1 MRVKKGEP
9 RVSAPGS
16 VHASLM
22 NAGAMPFGNSQA
34 SAARELIL
42 LGLAE
47 DIGTGGDVTTQAL
60 IPESQSGAV
69 QIVARAPGVL
79 AGLPVASLV
88 FTQVDPSIV
97 LMPLAADGDWLAV
110 GQVVAEISG
119 KVGSLLTGE
128 RTCLNFL
135 THLSGIATMTR
146 RYVDAVAGTR
156 AGIYD
161 TRKTLPGWRVL
172 EKYAVAAGGGKNHR
186 MGLHD
191 MILIKDNHLAGW
203 QAAAPDHSIAAGVQ
217 AARAWTAARA
227 GLPLQIEVEV
237 DTLAQLEEALC
248 GEPDMVL
255 LDNMTLADMRQAVAL
270 RDARAPDVELE
281 ASGGVSL
288 ATVAA
293 IAATGVERIS
303 VGALT
308 HSSPA
313 LDLAFD
319 WNTDYMTAFEK
330 ERKRNT
336 NEH

>member
-1 MRVKKGEP
+1 MSP
-9 RVSAPGS
+9 RSSIQSECVNFED
-16 VHASLM
+16 HEQKM
-22 NAGAMPFGNSQA
+22 NSDTLHFGKSQA
-34 SAARELIL
+34 NAARELIR
-42 LGLAE
+42 LGLEE
-47 DIGTGGDVTTQAL
+47 DIGAGGDVTTQSL
-60 IPESQSGAV
+60 IPKSQTGSV
-69 QIVARAPGVL
+69 QIVSRAPGVL
-79 AGLPVASLV
+79 AGLPVAIMV
-88 FTQVDPSIV
+88 FTHVDPSIV
-97 LMPLAADGDWLAV
+97 LTSRAADGDLLAA

-161 TRKTLPGWRVL
+161 TRKTLPGWRLL

-191 MILIKDNHLAGW
+191 LILIKDNHLAGW

-227 GLPLQIEVEV
+227 GVPLLIEVEV
-237 DTLAQLEEALC
+237 DTLAQLEDALR
-248 GEPDMVL
+248 GEPDLVL

-319 WNTDYMTAFEK
+319 WNT
-330 ERKRNT
+330 NI
-336 NEH
+336 

>member
-1 MRVKKGEP
+1 MY
-9 RVSAPGS
+9 
-16 VHASLM
+16 
-22 NAGAMPFGNSQA
+22 FGQPQA
-34 SAARELIL
+34 KVAQELVWM
-42 LGLAE
+42 GLEE
-47 DIGTGGDVTTQAL
+47 DFGPGGDVTTQAL
-60 IPESQSGAV
+60 IPEQQTGSV

-79 AGLPVASLV
+79 AGLPIAIMV
-88 FTQVDPSIV
+88 FTEVDPSVV
-97 LMPLAADGDWLAV
+97 LAPKADDGELLAA

-119 KVGSLLTGE
+119 KVRSLLTGE

-172 EKYAVAAGGGKNHR
+172 EKYAVAAGGGRNHR
-186 MGLHD
+186 KGLYD

-203 QAAAPDHSIAAGVQ
+203 QAAAPDRSIAAAVR
-217 AARAWTAARA
+217 AAYDWQSTHSKW
-227 GLPLQIEVEV
+227 PLQIEVEV
-237 DTLAQLEEALC
+237 DRLAQLEDALA

-255 LDNMTLADMRQAVAL
+255 LDNMTLDEMRQAVAL

-281 ASGGVSL
+281 ASGGISL

-319 WNTDYMTAFEK
+319 WNTK
-330 ERKRNT
+330 V
-336 NEH
+336 